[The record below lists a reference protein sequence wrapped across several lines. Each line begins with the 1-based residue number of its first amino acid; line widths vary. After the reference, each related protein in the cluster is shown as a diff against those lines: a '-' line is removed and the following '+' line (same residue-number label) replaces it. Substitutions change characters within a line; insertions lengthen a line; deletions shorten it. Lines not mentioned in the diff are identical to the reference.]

1 MKPEVRHAFRLAAML
16 NGPMRGVKTVDLYG
30 EIDVY
35 PSFSILAAK
44 YAKES
49 RQVWCI
55 YNKHTSEKNK
65 EHFKNN
71 VKKNNGIAGK

>member
-1 MKPEVRHAFRLAAML
+1 ML
-16 NGPMRGVKTVDLYG
+16 NGPTRGVKTVDLYG

-35 PSFSILAAK
+35 PSFPLLAVK

-49 RQVWCI
+49 SQVWYI

-65 EHFKNN
+65 EHFKG
-71 VKKNNGIAGK
+71 KKTELRVNSLNFYI